1 MRVCGTGAAQ
11 LAVARLHRRRVAGR
25 RLLLS
30 LAPPPAP
37 TSLPLLRLQ
46 VASLLQVF
54 SQIESYLDIN
64 NYQIIYSLE
73 CDNFLALNM
82 HRLSFIKIYIGIGM

>member
-1 MRVCGTGAAQ
+1 MSIRGSAESLWARVRVCGTGAAQ

-30 LAPPPAP
+30 LAPPPTP

-46 VASLLQVF
+46 VASLLQVV
-54 SQIESYLDIN
+54 YL
-64 NYQIIYSLE
+64 
-73 CDNFLALNM
+73 
-82 HRLSFIKIYIGIGM
+82 K